1 MLFCG
6 IRNVKGKNMLAVISF
21 VGFTGLV
28 AFISYMKTRNDKMAT
43 SDDYFLGGRS
53 LTAWVIAGSLILTN
67 LSTEHMIGLNAD
79 AFAHTVAVMAWE
91 TTAALAMV
99 LTALFFLPKYLKRG
113 LTTIPEYLALRFD
126 QNTRVIATVLFL
138 FSYVVAIL
146 PVVLLFGA
154 AGLESLFDVSGV
166 LGVDKSTA
174 VWIMVWSIGTLGS
187 LYAIF
192 GGLKAVAI
200 SDTINGVGF
209 LAIGLL
215 VPLLALIYVGNGD
228 PMAGLTTVY
237 TAAPEKFD
245 ITGDE
250 PGSFLPLGVLFT
262 GMIVN
267 QIFFWCTNQSI
278 IQRALGAKNLAEG
291 QKGVLIAA
299 CFKLVGPI
307 AIVLPGVIAFYMF
320 RDQLGPENSMLAYPM
335 LVKEVLP
342 APMVG
347 FFAAV
352 MVGAVL
358 STFNSVLNSSA
369 TLFSQ
374 GIYQVFMNRDASGP
388 EMVWS
393 GRLCSIVLAIAA
405 MIAAPMINTDG
416 SLYNYL
422 QKINATFF
430 GPMLAVILL
439 GLLTRFVTAR
449 SAKVG
454 MIFGPILFYLLTGTF
469 DAEVQSV
476 VKSLIGTNDNV
487 HFLHFLA
494 LVFIL
499 TAVLMIVISKLKP
512 EVSIEQQ
519 TDVAKVEMTPW
530 KHAKPAGAIIS
541 ILVIATYV
549 ALAQ

>member
-1 MLFCG
+1 
-6 IRNVKGKNMLAVISF
+6 MLAVLSF
-21 VGFTGLV
+21 IFFTGLV
-28 AFISYMKTRNDKMAT
+28 AIVSYMKTRNDQMKT
-43 SDDYFLGGRS
+43 SDDYFLAGRS

-79 AFAHTVAVMAWE
+79 AYAHTIAVMAWE

-99 LTALFFLPKYLKRG
+99 LTALYFLPKYLERG
-113 LTTIPEYLALRFD
+113 LTTIPEFLSLRFD
-126 QNTRVIATVLFL
+126 QNTRVIATILFL

-154 AGLESLFDVSGV
+154 SGLESLFDVSGA
-166 LGVDKSTA
+166 LGIEKQAA
-174 VWIMVWSIGTLGS
+174 VWVMVWAIGTLGS

-209 LAIGLL
+209 LAVGLL
-215 VPLLALIYVGNGD
+215 VPALALLYVGDGD
-228 PMAGLTTVY
+228 LFGGLGMVY
-237 TAAPEKFD
+237 EEVPEKFD

-250 PGSFLPLGVLFT
+250 PGSFLPFGVLFT
-262 GMIVN
+262 GMIIN
-267 QIFFWCTNQSI
+267 QVFFWCTNQSI
-278 IQRALGAKNLAEG
+278 IQRALGAKSLAEG

-307 AIVLPGVIAFYMF
+307 AIVLPGAIAFYLF
-320 RDQLGPENSMLAYPM
+320 KDQLAPEDAMLAYPM
-335 LVKEVLP
+335 LVKEILP
-342 APMVG
+342 EPLVG

-374 GIYQVFMNRDASGP
+374 GIYQVFLKKDASGR
-388 EMVWS
+388 EMVRS
-393 GRLCSIVLAIAA
+393 GRACSIILAIVA
-405 MIAAPMINTDG
+405 MIAAPMINTEG

-439 GLLTRFVTAR
+439 GFMTKFVTAR
-449 SAKVG
+449 SAKIA
-454 MIFGPILFYLLTGTF
+454 MITGPLIFYFLVFAFG
-469 DAEVQSV
+469 AEVQIFFQA
-476 VKSLIGTNDNV
+476 LLEINEEI

-494 LVFIL
+494 LVFII
-499 TAVLMIVISKLKP
+499 TVLLMCFISKLWP
-512 EVSIEQQ
+512 EKYVERTSVKVSIALE
-519 TDVAKVEMTPW
+519 PW
-530 KHAKPAGAIIS
+530 KHAKLSGVMIS
-541 ILVIATYV
+541 ILVVLTYV
-549 ALAQ
+549 FLAK

>member
-1 MLFCG
+1 
-6 IRNVKGKNMLAVISF
+6 MLAVLSF
-21 VGFTGLV
+21 IFFTGLV
-28 AFISYMKTRNDKMAT
+28 AVISYVKTRNDQMNT
-43 SDDYFLGGRS
+43 SDDYFLGGRT

-67 LSTEHMIGLNAD
+67 LSTEHLIGLNAD
-79 AFAHTVAVMAWE
+79 AYAHTIAVMAWE

-99 LTALFFLPKYLKRG
+99 LTALYFLPKYLERG
-113 LTTIPEYLALRFD
+113 LTTIPEFLSLRFD
-126 QNTRVIATVLFL
+126 ENTRVIATVLFL
-138 FSYVVAIL
+138 FSYVIAIL

-154 AGLESLFDVSGV
+154 SGLESLFDVSGA
-166 LGVDKSTA
+166 LGIEKQAA
-174 VWIMVWSIGTLGS
+174 VWIMVWAIGTLGS

-200 SDTINGVGF
+200 SDTINGIGF
-209 LAIGLL
+209 LAVGLL
-215 VPLLALIYVGNGD
+215 VPALALLYVGDGD
-228 PMAGLTTVY
+228 LFGGLEMVY
-237 TAAPEKFD
+237 KEVPEKFD

-250 PGSFLPLGVLFT
+250 PGSFLPFGVLFT

-278 IQRALGAKNLAEG
+278 IQRALGAKSLAEG

-299 CFKLVGPI
+299 CFKIIGPI
-307 AIVLPGVIAFYMF
+307 AIVLPGVIAFYLF
-320 RDQLGPENSMLAYPM
+320 RDQLGPENAMLAYPM
-335 LVKEVLP
+335 LVKEILP
-342 APMVG
+342 EPLVG

-374 GIYQVFMNRDASGP
+374 GIYQVFMNKDATGK

-393 GRLCSIVLAIAA
+393 GRACSIVLAIAA
-405 MIAAPMINTDG
+405 MLAAPMINTEG

-439 GLLTRFVTAR
+439 GFMTKFVTAR
-449 SAKVG
+449 SAKVA
-454 MIFGPILFYLLTGTF
+454 MITGPLIFYFLVFAFGP
-469 DAEVQSV
+469 EVQNFFQSFLGI
-476 VKSLIGTNDNV
+476 KEEI

-494 LVFIL
+494 LVFLI
-499 TAVLMIVISKLKP
+499 TVLLMCLISKIWPAKYI
-512 EVSIEQQ
+512 EKTSVHVSI
-519 TDVAKVEMTPW
+519 AFAPW
-530 KHAKPAGAIIS
+530 KHAKLSG
-541 ILVIATYV
+541 LVISAVVVVIYV
-549 ALAQ
+549 FLAQ

>member
-1 MLFCG
+1 
-6 IRNVKGKNMLAVISF
+6 MLAVLSF
-21 VGFTGLV
+21 IGFTGLV
-28 AFISYMKTRNDKMAT
+28 ALISYIKTRDDTMAT

-79 AFAHTVAVMAWE
+79 AFAHTIAVMAWE

-99 LTALFFLPKYLKRG
+99 LTALYFLPRYLQRG
-113 LTTIPEYLALRFD
+113 LTTIPEFLSLRFD
-126 QNTRVIATVLFL
+126 QSTRVIATMLFL

-154 AGLESLFDVSGV
+154 AGLESLFNVSET
-166 LGVDKSTA
+166 LGVDRQTA
-174 VWIMVWSIGTLGS
+174 RWIMVWSIGSLGS

-200 SDTINGVGF
+200 SDTINGIGF
-209 LAIGLL
+209 LTAGLL
-215 VPLLALIYVGNGD
+215 IPALGLLLVGDGSLINGWNTIY
-228 PMAGLTTVY
+228 TTV
-237 TAAPEKFD
+237 PEKFD

-250 PGSFLPLGVLFT
+250 PGSFLPFGVLFT

-278 IQRALGAKNLAEG
+278 IQRALAAKNLKEG

-299 CFKLVGPI
+299 GFKILGPLV
-307 AIVLPGVIAFYMF
+307 IVLPGVIAFYLF
-320 RDQLGPENSMLAYPM
+320 RNSLGPEDAMLAYPM

-342 APMVG
+342 EPLVG

-374 GIYQVFMNRDASGP
+374 GIYQVFMNKDASGK
-388 EMVWS
+388 EMVFS
-393 GRLCSIVLAIAA
+393 GRLCSVALAIAA
-405 MIAAPMINTDG
+405 MIAAPMIDTEG

-430 GPMLAVILL
+430 GPMLAVILF
-439 GLLTRFVTAR
+439 GFMTKMATAR
-449 SAKVG
+449 AAKIA
-454 MIFGPILFYLLTGTF
+454 MISGPFIFYLLVFAFGE
-469 DAEVQSV
+469 EVQGIAQE
-476 VKSLIGTNDNV
+476 LLGTTEEI

-494 LVFIL
+494 LVFLVTSGLIYS
-499 TAVLMIVISKLKP
+499 ISKIWP
-512 EVSIEQQ
+512 VEYV
-519 TDVAKVEMTPW
+519 DKVKQSTVVDLEPW
-530 KHAKPAGAIIS
+530 KYAKMTSAIIC
-541 ILVIATYV
+541 LVVFATYIGFSS
-549 ALAQ
+549 

>member
-1 MLFCG
+1 
-6 IRNVKGKNMLAVISF
+6 MLAVISF
-21 VGFTGLV
+21 IGFTALV
-28 AFISYMKTRNDKMAT
+28 AIISYLKTRHDQMQG
-43 SDDYFLGGRS
+43 SDDYFLAGRS

-79 AFAHTVAVMAWE
+79 AYAHTIAVMAWE

-99 LTALFFLPKYLKRG
+99 LTALYFLPKYLKRG
-113 LTTIPEYLALRFD
+113 LTTIPEYLSQRFD
-126 QNTRVIATVLFL
+126 QNTRVIATILFL

-154 AGLESLFDVSGV
+154 AGLESLFDVSTV
-166 LGVDKSTA
+166 LGVSRASAT
-174 VWIMVWSIGTLGS
+174 WIMVWTVGTLGS

-200 SDTINGVGF
+200 SDTINGIGF

-215 VPLLALIYVGNGD
+215 VPALALLYVGEGD
-228 PMAGLTTVY
+228 MFAGLIAVY
-237 TAAPEKFD
+237 DNAPEKFD

-250 PGSFLPLGVLFT
+250 PGSFLPFGVLFT

-299 CFKLVGPI
+299 CFKLLGPI

-320 RDQLGPENSMLAYPM
+320 QGELGPENSMLAYPM

-374 GIYQVFMNRDASGP
+374 GIYQVFMKRDASGRD
-388 EMVWS
+388 MVLS
-393 GRLCSIVLAIAA
+393 GRACSIALAVIA

-430 GPMLAVILL
+430 GPMLAVIML
-439 GLLTRFVTAR
+439 GFLTKFVTAR
-449 SAKVG
+449 AAKIG
-454 MIFGPILFYLLTGTF
+454 LIAGPILFYLLTSTF
-469 DAEVQSV
+469 DAEVQSAAQG
-476 VKSLIGTNDNV
+476 LFNTPDQI

-494 LVFIL
+494 LVFLL
-499 TAVLMIVISKLKP
+499 TTGLMVVVSKLSPAAANEVVAP
-512 EVSIEQQ
+512 EL
-519 TDVAKVEMTPW
+519 KVDLTPW
-530 KHAKPAGAIIS
+530 KYARIAGILISLSVII
-541 ILVIATYV
+541 TYV